1 MRGLLLQ
8 TAVDLAI
15 RSHEQSSLL
24 PKNHPPGT
32 LPADTKPQ
40 GRLRVSML
48 SQVMPLS
55 PLNAL
60 PLAYFSLVKL
70 AILAT
75 PSSIEAYASV
85 FLEEV
90 TKIPRPGNQYRHVHA
105 VWGPVKQQLSFL
117 GSALLNGGMC
127 LLSCSLRNRRLRFV
141 GVSAAGEER
150 TEPGGGMRRAGR
162 SRAHSTARRAL
173 AHRRRARP
181 ALAL

>member
-1 MRGLLLQ
+1 M
-8 TAVDLAI
+8 DLAI

-48 SQVMPLS
+48 SQVMPLF

-60 PLAYFSLVKL
+60 PLAYFSLVKPGV
-70 AILAT
+70 LAT

-85 FLEEV
+85 ILEEV
-90 TKIPRPGNQYRHVHA
+90 TEIPQTCQACQLAFGNQYRHVHA
-105 VWGPVKQQLSFL
+105 VWVTVKQQVSFL
-117 GSALLNGGMC
+117 GSALLNGGMY
-127 LLSCSLRNRRLRFV
+127 LPSYLLRNRRLRFV

-150 TEPGGGMRRAGR
+150 AEPGGGMRRAGR

-173 AHRRRARP
+173 AHRR
-181 ALAL
+181 

>member
-1 MRGLLLQ
+1 M
-8 TAVDLAI
+8 DLAI

-60 PLAYFSLVKL
+60 PLAYFSLVKPGV
-70 AILAT
+70 LAT

-85 FLEEV
+85 ILEEV
-90 TKIPRPGNQYRHVHA
+90 T
-105 VWGPVKQQLSFL
+105 L
-117 GSALLNGGMC
+117 GLR
-127 LLSCSLRNRRLRFV
+127 CSMEACTCRLI
-141 GVSAAGEER
+141 
-150 TEPGGGMRRAGR
+150 
-162 SRAHSTARRAL
+162 HSGIGD
-173 AHRRRARP
+173 
-181 ALAL
+181 